1 MAVALVDVV
10 PITSYLCT
18 CSVQLLRPGFGGS
31 FVRILCIVSADMHSV
46 NPPRRW
52 FWRGMLEHLLDGLQ
66 LNSLFLFHTRLCFY
80 VAQQELNQLLA
91 QPQQWQS

>member
-1 MAVALVDVV
+1 
-10 PITSYLCT
+10 
-18 CSVQLLRPGFGGS
+18 
-31 FVRILCIVSADMHSV
+31 MHSV